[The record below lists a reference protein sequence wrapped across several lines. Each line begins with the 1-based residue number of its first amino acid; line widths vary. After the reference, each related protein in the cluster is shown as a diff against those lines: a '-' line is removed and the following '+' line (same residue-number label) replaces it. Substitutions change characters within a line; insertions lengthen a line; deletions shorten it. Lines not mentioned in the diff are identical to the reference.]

1 MAAPST
7 KDACLTYYLYFSFYP
22 KKHGGKCKA
31 ALFSHLSLLLLFRSI
46 SPTSYSNCIC
56 NGFLYT
62 YVLVSWREHAYTVAS
77 LAHSVGM
84 FWNVLGLIPFPR
96 TVFGDDLWILLGLNL
111 LRRHPK
117 PNLIAHYEKNSS
129 RSWLTVNFL
138 VLHGK
143 SSWIQSSTSFPCGNC
158 PLGTLHLYTS
168 CISHTWELQGT
179 MQRHAPRARFTL

>member
-1 MAAPST
+1 MRLLGVGKARMMRCKRT
-7 KDACLTYYLYFSFYP
+7 FRGVDGRTINQGCLSNILPVLFFLS
-22 KKHGGKCKA
+22 KKT
-31 ALFSHLSLLLLFRSI
+31 LFRSI

-129 RSWLTVNFL
+129 RS
-138 VLHGK
+138 
-143 SSWIQSSTSFPCGNC
+143 
-158 PLGTLHLYTS
+158 
-168 CISHTWELQGT
+168 
-179 MQRHAPRARFTL
+179 